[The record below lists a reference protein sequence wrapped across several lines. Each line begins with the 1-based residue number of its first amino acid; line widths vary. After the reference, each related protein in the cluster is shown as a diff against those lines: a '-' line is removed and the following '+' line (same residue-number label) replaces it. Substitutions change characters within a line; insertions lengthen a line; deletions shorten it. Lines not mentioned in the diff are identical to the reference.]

1 MPLATAVP
9 RLTQVSFDCV
19 TVRFGANVALAEVTT
34 RLTGGNT
41 VALMG
46 PNGSGKTTLL
56 KLIAGLLAPSN
67 GTVQREGSGRI
78 AYVAQ
83 HQHQHR
89 WMPLSVAEVVAMGR
103 YANRGAFRPLRREDR
118 AAITAATERLEVGH
132 LLRRS
137 FGDLSGGQRQRVL
150 VAGALVQDAPTLL
163 LDEPISGLDLPSQD
177 RIREVI
183 REEADA
189 GALVVLSTHHLEEA
203 KDCDRVLLLAGRLV
217 ADGSPEEVLI
227 PRVLLETFGDR
238 TLRLAA
244 GELTVLD
251 DHAHGH

>member
-1 MPLATAVP
+1 MSSTVP
-9 RLTQVSFDCV
+9 RLTQVSFDNV
-19 TVRFGANVALAEVTT
+19 TARYGANVAIAAVTT
-34 RLTGGNT
+34 RFTGGNT
-41 VALMG
+41 IALMG

-56 KLIAGLLAPSN
+56 KLVAGLLQPSD
-67 GTVQREGSGRI
+67 GTVQREGSGRV
-78 AYVAQ
+78 AYVSQ

-89 WMPLSVAEVVAMGR
+89 WMPLSVAEVLAMGR
-103 YANRGAFRPLRREDR
+103 YGQRGLFKPLRSQDK
-118 AAITAATERLEVGH
+118 AACRRSADRLEVGH

-137 FGDLSGGQRQRVL
+137 FGELSGGQRQRVL
-150 VAGALVQDAPTLL
+150 VAAALAQDAPTVL
-163 LDEPISGLDLPSQD
+163 LDEPISGLDLPSQE
-177 RIREVI
+177 RIRGVI

-189 GALVVLSTHHLEEA
+189 GALVVISTHHLEEA

-217 ADGSPEEVLI
+217 ADGPPAEVLI

-244 GELTVLD
+244 GDLAVVD